1 MKSPSCTMD
10 STFSKWKIFFHHLPG
25 GVWTRGRNFNW
36 EDLSLKTSKSF
47 SYIRYISHIYHIY
60 IIYIYMVSKIPMN
73 KMSLVGLGGGADHIY
88 IYIYKYY
95 IWNLYDSC
103 SVGSLGRFVTGTRER
118 LDPFLAV
125 SLKDWRSLKDCSR
138 KIVA

>member
-1 MKSPSCTMD
+1 
-10 STFSKWKIFFHHLPG
+10 
-25 GVWTRGRNFNW
+25 
-36 EDLSLKTSKSF
+36 
-47 SYIRYISHIYHIY
+47 
-60 IIYIYMVSKIPMN
+60 MVSKIPMN